1 MANAKWRFFYHW
13 RKCDDRMSIHFRG
26 ACMPCDD
33 VKTDGVKT
41 ETKRN
46 KRQPRLVIQG
56 FAKNVRIV
64 NGIGIIE

>member
-1 MANAKWRFFYHW
+1 MKWRFFYHW

-26 ACMPCDD
+26 KCMPCDD
-33 VKTDGVKT
+33 VQTDGVKT

>member
-1 MANAKWRFFYHW
+1 MRKYRFFYHW

-26 ACMPCDD
+26 RCIPVQD
-33 VKTDGVKT
+33 VKVKGVET

-56 FAKNVRIV
+56 FAKNVSVV
-64 NGIGIIE
+64 NDIGIIE